1 MKKLLFLGAILV
13 LIFALSAC
21 GDDDAMPSLPGSVI
35 EAPFVTEAPIDID
48 FNWADLFDDN
58 DEDEDEFV
66 WDFGEEV
73 EDNTDLTFNFGETF
87 TPIEEIQQEIILEH
101 GIPLEGTNADLAG
114 LVQATPGTELPL
126 FEPTEEVVIP
136 LPPIEV
142 VEAVPVIEVSFEE
155 SEVLPQTNDPWSPK
169 AIGITLIAI
178 ASIVLFI
185 TKRRSSKPS
194 N

>member
-1 MKKLLFLGAILV
+1 MKKLLFVGVIVV

-21 GDDDAMPSLPGSVI
+21 GDDDAMPSLPRSVI
-35 EAPFVTEAPIDID
+35 EAPLVTEAPIDID
-48 FNWADLFDDN
+48 FNWTDLFD

-66 WDFGEEV
+66 FNFGEKE
-73 EDNTDLTFNFGETF
+73 EFNNDLIFNFGETF
-87 TPIEEIQQEIILEH
+87 VPIEEAQQEIILEH
-101 GIPLEGTNADLAG
+101 GIPIEGTNADLAG
-114 LVQATPGTELPL
+114 LNQVTPGTELPI
-126 FEPTEEVVIP
+126 FEPIHEEVVVE

-155 SEVLPQTNDPWSPK
+155 SEVLPQTNDPRSVK
-169 AIGITLIAI
+169 AIAITLIAI
-178 ASIVLFI
+178 ATIVLFI